1 MSLDVTACPT
11 APPAPSAILVQ
22 RGSFLL
28 CTGEIEHGATMLL
41 EELTRE
47 DFGKDVRRVV
57 VCRHVAYANLSGAAL
72 LSHLEQLTVDVPRV
86 LRGSETVEWLA
97 LPTAGSS
104 PG

>member
-1 MSLDVTACPT
+1 MSSERVPLDVTACPT

-28 CTGEIEHGATMLL
+28 CTGEIERGATMLL

-57 VCRHVAYANLSGAAL
+57 ACRHVAYANLSGAAL
-72 LSHLEQLTVDVPRV
+72 LSHLE
-86 LRGSETVEWLA
+86 
-97 LPTAGSS
+97 
-104 PG
+104 